1 MSKLLIATRNPGKFR
16 EIRAVLESLA
26 SELVT
31 PDDLGISEEP
41 VEDGETF
48 AENSLLKA
56 NFFWQRS
63 GLPVLA
69 DDGGLEVDALGGRP
83 GVHSRVING
92 KRLNDQ
98 ELRDWILDQLRD
110 VPEAKRTA
118 KLKTVVTLRITQD
131 RNWQAEAVHR
141 GLIRRSDVPIDPGYP
156 YRSIFWIPELH
167 KFYAEL
173 TPAEHERLNHR
184 RQAILKLL
192 PYIQQYL

>member
-16 EIRAVLESLA
+16 EIKEVLESHL

-31 PDDLGISEEP
+31 PDDLGITEEP

-56 NFFWQRS
+56 NFFWQRT

-83 GVHSRVING
+83 GVHSRVIDG
-92 KRLNDQ
+92 RRLNDQ
-98 ELRDWILDQLRD
+98 ELRNWILDQLRH
-110 VPEAKRTA
+110 VPESKRTA
-118 KLKTVVTLRITQD
+118 KLKTVITLRINQD
-131 RNWQAEAVHR
+131 QNFQKEMSLD
-141 GLIRRSDVPIDPGYP
+141 GLIRQSDVPINPGYP
-156 YRSIFWIPELH
+156 YRSIFFLPALH
-167 KFYAEL
+167 KFFDQL
-173 TPAEHERLNHR
+173 TPEEHARVNQR
-184 RQAILKLL
+184 KRAIIELL

>member
-16 EIRAVLESLA
+16 EIKAVLESRV

-31 PDDLGISEEP
+31 PDDLGITEEP

-83 GVHSRVING
+83 GVHSRVIDG

-98 ELRDWILDQLRD
+98 ALRDWILDQLRD
-110 VPEAKRTA
+110 VPEPKRTA
-118 KLKTVVTLRITQD
+118 KLKTVITLRINQD
-131 RNWQAEAVHR
+131 RNFQKEVWLD
-141 GLIRRSDVPIDPGYP
+141 GLIRHSDLPISPGYP
-156 YRSIFWIPELH
+156 FRSIFFLPDLR
-167 KFYAEL
+167 KFFDQL
-173 TPAEHERLNHR
+173 TPEEHNRVNHR
-184 RQAILKLL
+184 KRAIIELI